1 MSAPCRDPL
10 QRQFV
15 QNAQYLID
23 HPPPPMM
30 LWVLSELLRA
40 TVDMVVI
47 LEARRAEEMRAE
59 QLPLEFNDGFT
70 AS

>member
-1 MSAPCRDPL
+1 MSSPSRDPL
-10 QRQFV
+10 HRQF
-15 QNAQYLID
+15 AQSAEYLID
-23 HPPPPMM
+23 HPPPQMM

-47 LEARRAEEMRAE
+47 LEARRDEEMHPE
-59 QLPLEFNDGFT
+59 QLEE